1 MTDLATY
8 LRPAF
13 IAGAIFLLIV
23 GAGVL
28 VMMRLRFPAAAPD
41 CPDAARDLRRA
52 GIVVVVF
59 GLAVAAT
66 ATWLISS
73 VGPWIFAIPGALI
86 ADGLAFMRA
95 GQTRART

>member
-1 MTDLATY
+1 VTDLATY

-28 VMMRLRFPAAAPD
+28 VMVRLRFHKTDPD
-41 CPDAARDLRRA
+41 GRGAARDLRNA
-52 GIVVVVF
+52 GVVVVVF

-73 VGPWIFAIPGALI
+73 VGPWVFAVPGALI
-86 ADGLAFMRA
+86 ADGLAFIQA
-95 GQTRART
+95 GRARARL